1 MRTLKSA
8 PAAAIFAVV
17 GLAAIAGC
25 KQSTKLVPVEGN
37 VTLDGKPLANA
48 AVLLSP
54 TRGNGPG
61 PFFGTTKSDGR
72 FSLGPAGNEAGGAM
86 PDSYIVAITTLK
98 ADPNS
103 PDGSPPPG
111 QKEVVPARFRDGSE
125 RFVVPEGGN
134 RAANFNLKTH

>member
-17 GLAAIAGC
+17 VLAAIAGC
-25 KQSTKLVPVEGN
+25 KQNTKLVPVEGN
-37 VTLDGKPLANA
+37 VTLDGKPLVDAT
-48 AVLLSP
+48 VLLSP

-72 FSLGPAGNEAGGAM
+72 FSLGPAGNEKGGAT
-86 PDSYIVAITTLK
+86 PDSYIVVITTVK

-111 QKEVVPARFRDGSE
+111 QKEVVPATFRDGSE
-125 RFVVPEGGN
+125 RFVVPEGGD
-134 RAANFNLKTH
+134 RG